1 MKIIADLHIHGKY
14 SRGCSKD
21 LDLPNLE
28 KWAKIKG
35 VTLLGTGDF
44 THPLWYKHICENLK
58 EENGILKSK
67 TNFNFILQTEISLIY
82 TQDGKGRKVHLVVLC
97 PGLEVADQVREALLK
112 RGRLDYDGRPIFGMS
127 CIEFTEMLK
136 GISNDIE
143 IIPAHAWT
151 PYFGVFGS
159 MSGFNS
165 MQEAFGDQTKHIYA
179 METGISSDPAMN
191 WRISDLDK
199 YLMVSFSDC
208 HSFWPWRLGREA
220 TVVNCDLDYRSII
233 KAIRTREG
241 FMETIECPPEYGK
254 YHFDGHRSCDIYA
267 SPAETRKMNNKCPK
281 CNKQLTLGVLHRV
294 EALADREDG
303 FKPANAQRF
312 RTIIPLSEILS
323 ISLGKGMETKT
334 VWEHYNRLI
343 GMFQNEFNVLLN
355 APYKALLELSN
366 QKTAELVTKMRTNGL
381 QISPGYDG
389 VYGELLLE
397 EKEELR
403 KQKELSQYFY

>member
-21 LDLPNLE
+21 LDLFSLE
-28 KWAKIKG
+28 KWARIKG
-35 VTLLGTGDF
+35 ITLLGTGDF
-44 THPLWYKHICENLK
+44 THPLWYKHICENLT

-67 TNFNFILQTEISLIY
+67 TNFNFVLQTEISLIY
-82 TQDGKGRKVHLVVLC
+82 TQDGKGRRVHLVVLC
-97 PGLEVADQVREALLK
+97 PNLEVADQVREELSK
-112 RGRLDYDGRPIFGMS
+112 KGRLDYDGRPIFGMS
-127 CIEFTEMLK
+127 CIDFTEMLK
-136 GISNDIE
+136 GISKDIE

-165 MQEAFGDQTKHIYA
+165 VKEAFGDQEKHINA
-179 METGISSDPAMN
+179 IETGISSDPAMN
-191 WRISDLDK
+191 WLVSDLDK

-208 HSFWPWRLGREA
+208 HSYWPWRIGREA
-220 TVVNCDLDYRSII
+220 TVLSCDLNYNDII

-241 FMETIECPPEYGK
+241 FVETIECPPEYGK
-254 YHFDGHRSCDIYA
+254 YHFDGHRSCDV
-267 SPAETRKMNNKCPK
+267 STDPTETRKINNKCPK

-294 EALADREDG
+294 EDLADREKG

-312 RTIIPLSEILS
+312 RTVIPLSEILS

-366 QKTAELVTKMRTNGL
+366 QKTAELVTRMRTNGL

-389 VYGELLLE
+389 VYGEILME